1 MANFKVKSK
10 SYRLWVMPHTAEATA
25 LVKQYAMKLPP
36 SMALIERGLFAG
48 WRFIVTGPTSERII
62 TRWIT
67 NARMEAPAELVGAGA
82 RNQSASPPPSW
93 LHDESLHQTHLSEL
107 LGLRP

>member
-1 MANFKVKSK
+1 MADFTVKSK
-10 SYRLWVMPHTAEATA
+10 AYRLWVVPQKAEATA
-25 LVKQYAMKLPP
+25 LVKQYAMKVPP
-36 SMALIERGLFAG
+36 SMALIEGGLFAG

-67 NARMEAPAELVGAGA
+67 NAGMEVPAELVGVGA
-82 RNQSASPPPSW
+82 KKQSASPPPSW
-93 LHDESLHQTHLSEL
+93 LHDDSLHQTNLNEL